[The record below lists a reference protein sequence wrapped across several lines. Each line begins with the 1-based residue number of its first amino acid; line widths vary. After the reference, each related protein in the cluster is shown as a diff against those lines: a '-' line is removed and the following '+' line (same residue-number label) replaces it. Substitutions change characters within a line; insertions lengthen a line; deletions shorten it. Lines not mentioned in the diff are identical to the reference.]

1 MEMVKVSIATAARL
15 MNKGQQFVR
24 IALQRNLV
32 PFGFAVKMQ
41 EDSAK
46 FDYYINPSQFAS
58 YLGITEKELEDHV
71 RTDKKR
77 KDIILP
83 EPLF

>member
-1 MEMVKVSIATAARL
+1 MIKVSVALAAKV

-32 PFGFAVKMQ
+32 KFGFAVKLD
-41 EDSAK
+41 ENGSRY
-46 FDYYINPSQFAS
+46 DYFINTREFCDDM
-58 YLGITEKELEDHV
+58 GITEKELEDHV
-71 RTDKKR
+71 RAERKKQ
-77 KDIILP
+77 DIILP